1 MKYYCVLVYPLDAT
15 SKQGHLTQTAK
26 ACTAL
31 KAGCLAHDSKQS
43 LLLTQETHICHDD
56 QRHHCNQAWK
66 KACCA
71 NTGLTNGAY
80 AVDWQGSACKNTMLS
95 ARIAKSHIMWGH
107 VMKDGWRHLSP
118 PDVSGC
124 NRSKGGP

>member
-1 MKYYCVLVYPLDAT
+1 MEYYGILVYLLGAT
-15 SKQGHLTQTAK
+15 SKQGILLMQRRHAQHQKQDAQQ
-26 ACTAL
+26 
-31 KAGCLAHDSKQS
+31 HDSKQ
-43 LLLTQETHICHDD
+43 LMLLTQEAHICHDD

-71 NTGLTNGAY
+71 NTGLTNSAY
-80 AVDWQGSACKNTMLS
+80 AVDWQGSACKNIMLS
-95 ARIAKSHIMWGH
+95 AKIAESHMMWGN
-107 VMKDGWRHLSP
+107 VMKEGWRHLSP